1 MRWWRW
7 IGGTIRSLFRKA
19 ELDRELDAEL
29 RSYLDLL
36 TEEKIKAGLTP
47 DQARRQARIEL
58 GGIEQVKMKVREARF
73 GTTLE
78 TVWQDIRYG
87 LRMLRK
93 NPGFT
98 AVAVLTLTLGIGAN
112 TAIFSVLHAV
122 LLRPLPVE
130 DQERVVQILDQ
141 LKNFPNAPISHPN
154 FHDYRDQNQVFDK
167 IGVLARPA
175 LLPEGEEDS
184 RRISGMH
191 IGADLFSV
199 LGVRLQLGR
208 PFAREEDNAGAP
220 PTIILSHAFWQERF
234 GGDPEVVGK
243 SLPLK
248 MFLSGHRRD
257 EPRDWHTVNFTVVG
271 VLSPD
276 FQLPPIQRRDTLQ
289 LYSPQVL
296 VPQGRRTW
304 GWGNR
309 GMYGLTVLAHLK
321 PGVTIEQARA
331 NLNAIAA
338 TIARDYPETNK
349 GYSVTLTPLPDLLR
363 QRYGTI
369 LYVLM
374 GTVGFILLIACVN
387 VANLL
392 LSRAAIRER
401 EFAVRA
407 ALGAGRSRLFR
418 QFFTESALL
427 AAGGAVSG
435 ILLAAWGVQRLVSLL
450 PGDVPRLNTAALDA
464 RVLGFTL
471 VVSVATVLLF
481 GLLPAWQCSRPDLNR
496 ALKDGGR
503 GSGGGRHN
511 LLKVLVVSEV
521 ALALVLLMGAGLL
534 INSFIR
540 LTSINPGFDRE
551 NVLTL
556 RLDLLPPPLSKY
568 PSGPPMAHASFF
580 QRLLE
585 ELRSLPGVVSVA
597 GIDGPP
603 LNLGENTLDIS
614 IPGRPL
620 PPREEKIAVDWRSA
634 SPGYFQTMGI
644 PLLKGRAFTE
654 QDRYESP
661 QVILINQTMAKRY
674 WPNDDPIGK
683 GFYWGHQ
690 DVEAMQKGTAS
701 YDNGGYDERYPLPR
715 LWTIVGVV
723 GEVKTLGLEQ
733 EPRNQVYY
741 PILQFIWRSLT
752 VVIRTRSNPLALVG
766 AVRDRIR
773 SVDKT
778 EPLVSHVQ
786 TMDQYF
792 SRAVAQPRFRTL
804 LLGFFAGLAL
814 VLALV
819 GLYGVLAYSVSQ
831 RTHEIGIRMAL
842 GAQPSDILR
851 MIMGQGLGLVLVGVG
866 AGLMGAFALTRFLE
880 SLLFG
885 VTPTDP
891 ATFAGVSLLLAAVAL
906 LACYIPAR
914 RATRV
919 DPMVA
924 LRYE

>member
-1 MRWWRW
+1 ML
-7 IGGTIRSLFRKA
+7 SLFRNLFRK
-19 ELDRELDAEL
+19 EGVDKLLDEEL
-29 RSYLDLL
+29 RSSLEILAQ
-36 TEEKIKAGLTP
+36 EKIQEGMDP
-47 DQARRQARIEL
+47 GEARRQARIEL
-58 GGIEQVKMKVREARF
+58 GGMEQVKMKVREVRF

-78 TVWQDIRYG
+78 TIWQDLCYG

-98 AVAVLTLTLGIGAN
+98 TVAILTLALGIGAN

-130 DQERVVQILDQ
+130 DQERVVQIRDQ
-141 LKNFPNAPISHPN
+141 IKGWPNSPISQPN
-154 FHDYRDQNQVFDK
+154 FRDYRDQNQVFDK
-167 IGVLARPA
+167 IGA
-175 LLPEGEEDS
+175 LYEVRLFPEGEEYS
-184 RRISGMH
+184 GPISGMH
-191 IGADLFSV
+191 LGADLFSV
-199 LGVRLQLGR
+199 LGARLQLGR

-243 SLPLK
+243 SLPLISLV
-248 MFLSGHRRD
+248 FPRSGMRP
-257 EPRDWHTVNFTVVG
+257 EWQTVDFTVVG

-276 FQLPPIQRRDTLQ
+276 FQLPPIQRGDTLKQ

-296 VPQGRRTW
+296 VPQGRFAW
-304 GWGNR
+304 GWENR
-309 GMYGLTVLAHLK
+309 SSSTPLNVLAHLK

-338 TIARDYPETNK
+338 TIARDYPDTYNK

-387 VANLL
+387 LANML
-392 LSRAAIRER
+392 LSRAVIRER

-450 PGDVPRLNTAALDA
+450 PAEVPRLDTAALDA

-481 GLLPAWQCSRPDLNR
+481 GLLPAWQASRPDLNR

-521 ALALVLLMGAGLL
+521 ALALVLLVGAGLL

-540 LTSINPGFDRE
+540 LTSITPGFDRE
-551 NVLTL
+551 NVLSL

-568 PSGPPMAHASFF
+568 PQHKSEIARAALY

-597 GIDGPP
+597 AIRGLP
-603 LNLGENTLDIS
+603 LNLKELKEPIS

-620 PPREEKIAVDWRSA
+620 PPREEKITVDWRHA
-634 SPGYFQTMGI
+634 GPGYFQTMGI
-644 PLLKGRAFTE
+644 PLLKGRTFTE
-654 QDRYESP
+654 QDRPESP

-674 WPNDDPIGK
+674 WPNDDSIGK
-683 GFYWGHQ
+683 GLYWGFQ
-690 DVEAMQKGTAS
+690 DLEAIQKG
-701 YDNGGYDERYPLPR
+701 DNCVYAAWCNPLR
-715 LWTIVGVV
+715 TIVGVV
-723 GEVKTLGLEQ
+723 GDVKTLGLDQ
-733 EPRNQVYY
+733 KPRPQVYGS
-741 PILQFIWRSLT
+741 ILQFNPGRGLY
-752 VVIRTRSNPLALVG
+752 VVIRTQSDPLALVG
-766 AVRDRIR
+766 AVRERIR
-773 SVDKT
+773 SVDKN
-778 EPLVSHVQ
+778 EPVISRVQ
-786 TMDQYF
+786 TMEQRI
-792 SRAVAQPRFRTL
+792 SVSVAQPRFRTL
-804 LLGFFAGLAL
+804 LIGLFAGVAL

-819 GLYGVLAYSVSQ
+819 GLYGVLAYSVSR
-831 RTHEIGIRMAL
+831 RTHEIGLRMAL
-842 GAQPSDILR
+842 GAQRADILKQVV
-851 MIMGQGLGLVLVGVG
+851 GQGMLLVVIGVVIGSG
-866 AGLMGAFALTRFLE
+866 ASYWLTRFLQGF
-880 SLLFG
+880 LFE

-891 ATFAGVSLLLAAVAL
+891 VTFVGVAVLLTAVAL

-919 DPMVA
+919 DPMEA